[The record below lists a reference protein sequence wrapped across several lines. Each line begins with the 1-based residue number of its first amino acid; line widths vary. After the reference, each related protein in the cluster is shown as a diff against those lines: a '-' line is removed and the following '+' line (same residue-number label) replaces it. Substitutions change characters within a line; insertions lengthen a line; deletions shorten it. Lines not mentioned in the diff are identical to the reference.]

1 MSQENGKS
9 RGYLLFV
16 WSPGGYTLRELDG
29 DPPAVGDE
37 IEDDGHALVVTKVG
51 PSPFPADSRP
61 CVFSLG
67 RS

>member
-1 MSQENGKS
+1 MSSQNGTG

-16 WSPGGYTLRELDG
+16 WSPGGYTLRELEG
-29 DPPAVGDE
+29 DPPPVGYE
-37 IEDDGHALVVTKVG
+37 FEDGERRLVVTKVG

-67 RS
+67 A